1 MGAFSLMFFLF
12 NSELVFR
19 FNSQNIQNFPAFCVF
34 LNIANCVVM
43 KIFLCLVV
51 ALAVLLE
58 VCGRPTQSDEEVM
71 LPREAWICHL
81 CTRYSSQAWI
91 CTLCTR
97 EKRSMPQHDPF
108 TTGPHDALD
117 NLEDWYQNNKPV
129 EVEKTATESTQ
140 KIETTTG
147 KTNSTKGMGKEP
159 KPTPPPYPILSGIV
173 EPDVFSCARCVLVP
187 NIPACIR
194 CVR

>member
-19 FNSQNIQNFPAFCVF
+19 FNSQNIKNFPTFCVF

-51 ALAVLLE
+51 ALVVLLE

-71 LPREAWICHL
+71 IPREAWICHL
-81 CTRYSSQAWI
+81 CTRYYSQAWI

-97 EKRSMPQHDPF
+97 EKRSMPHHDAY
-108 TTGPHDALD
+108 TTGPHDASD
-117 NLEDWYQNNKPV
+117 NWEDWYQNFKPA
-129 EVEKTATESTQ
+129 EVETTAAT
-140 KIETTTG
+140 ETTT
-147 KTNSTKGMGKEP
+147 TQLPEP
-159 KPTPPPYPILSGIV
+159 APETTTEDRYLLPHDIHHG
-173 EPDVFSCARCVLVP
+173 
-187 NIPACIR
+187 CIR
-194 CVR
+194 CAQFPKDPGCLRCER

>member
-19 FNSQNIQNFPAFCVF
+19 FNSQNIQNFPTFCVF

-58 VCGRPTQSDEEVM
+58 VCGRPMQSDEEVM
-71 LPREAWICHL
+71 RPREAWICHL
-81 CTRYSSQAWI
+81 CTRYYSQAWI

-97 EKRSMPQHDPF
+97 EKRSMPHHDAY

-117 NLEDWYQNNKPV
+117 NLEDWYQNFKPS
-129 EVEKTATESTQ
+129 EVETTVATETQ
-140 KIETTTG
+140 NMETTTG
-147 KTNSTKGMGKEP
+147 KTNSTTKEKGM
-159 KPTPPPYPILSGIV
+159 
-173 EPDVFSCARCVLVP
+173 
-187 NIPACIR
+187 
-194 CVR
+194 

>member
-34 LNIANCVVM
+34 FNIANCVVM
-43 KIFLCLVV
+43 KIFVCLVV

-71 LPREAWICHL
+71 LPREAWICH
-81 CTRYSSQAWI
+81 
-91 CTLCTR
+91 LCTR

-173 EPDVFSCARCVLVP
+173 EPDVFSCARCV
-187 NIPACIR
+187 
-194 CVR
+194 

>member
-1 MGAFSLMFFLF
+1 MGFSVSVKISKIFLH
-12 NSELVFR
+12 S
-19 FNSQNIQNFPAFCVF
+19 CVF

-43 KIFLCLVV
+43 KIFLWLVV

-58 VCGRPTQSDEEVM
+58 VCGRPMQSDEEVM

-117 NLEDWYQNNKPV
+117 NLEDWYQNNKPA
-129 EVEKTATESTQ
+129 EVEKTAAT
-140 KIETTTG
+140 ETTT
-147 KTNSTKGMGKEP
+147 TELPEPAPETTTEDRYLLPQIFTTDAFDVLNSQRTLGVFDVN
-159 KPTPPPYPILSGIV
+159 V
-173 EPDVFSCARCVLVP
+173 ESWLRL
-187 NIPACIR
+187 R
-194 CVR
+194 

>member
-1 MGAFSLMFFLF
+1 MGAFSLLFFLI

-19 FNSQNIQNFPAFCVF
+19 FTQNIQNFPAFCV
-34 LNIANCVVM
+34 NIAKCVVM
-43 KIFLCLVV
+43 KILVCLVV

-97 EKRSMPQHDPF
+97 EKRSMPHHDAY

-117 NLEDWYQNNKPV
+117 NLEDWYQNFKPA
-129 EVEKTATESTQ
+129 EVEKTATVSTQ
-140 KIETTTG
+140 KMETTPG
-147 KTNSTKGMGKEP
+147 KTNSTNEKGMGKEP

-187 NIPACIR
+187 NIPACVR

>member
-12 NSELVFR
+12 NLELVFR
-19 FNSQNIQNFPAFCVF
+19 FNQNIQ
-34 LNIANCVVM
+34 NCVVM
-43 KIFLCLVV
+43 KIFVCLVV

-58 VCGRPTQSDEEVM
+58 VCGRPIQPDEEAM
-71 LPREAWICHL
+71 IPREAWICTL
-81 CTRYSSQAWI
+81 CSRYHSQAWI
-91 CTLCTR
+91 CTRCTR
-97 EKRSMPQHDPF
+97 EKRSMPHHDAY

-117 NLEDWYQNNKPV
+117 NWEDWYQNNKPA

-147 KTNSTKGMGKEP
+147 KTNSTKEKGMGKEP

-187 NIPACIR
+187 NIPACVR

>member
-1 MGAFSLMFFLF
+1 MGYSVSVKISKIFLH
-12 NSELVFR
+12 S
-19 FNSQNIQNFPAFCVF
+19 CVF

-43 KIFLCLVV
+43 KIFLWLVV

-58 VCGRPTQSDEEVM
+58 VCGRPMQSDEEVM

-117 NLEDWYQNNKPV
+117 NLEDWSRI
-129 EVEKTATESTQ
+129 TSRQ
-140 KIETTTG
+140 KW
-147 KTNSTKGMGKEP
+147 KKRRQLR
-159 KPTPPPYPILSGIV
+159 PPPPNCLNQRRRPQPRIATSYHMIFTTDAFDVLNSQRTLGVFDVNV
-173 EPDVFSCARCVLVP
+173 ESWLRL
-187 NIPACIR
+187 R
-194 CVR
+194 